1 MSRKPITPFRSCL
14 VDTKSAALC
23 LAAPAAVQQD
33 GCTTSR
39 NVAAWLSVADSL
51 TLQNLA
57 MVLAARAS
65 APGKRSA
72 GADEGAGLSTLPD
85 GNHGE
90 ITEVV
95 KA

>member
-14 VDTKSAALC
+14 SDTKSAVLC
-23 LAAPAAVQQD
+23 LAAPAAVQKD
-33 GCTTSR
+33 GGTTSR
-39 NVAAWLSVADSL
+39 SVASWLSGADFL

-57 MVLAARAS
+57 MVLAARAL

-72 GADEGAGLSTLPD
+72 GANEGAGLSTLPD

-90 ITEVV
+90 ITE
-95 KA
+95 ADQS

>member
-1 MSRKPITPFRSCL
+1 MLP
-14 VDTKSAALC
+14 DT
-23 LAAPAAVQQD
+23 
-33 GCTTSR
+33 TTR
-39 NVAAWLSVADSL
+39 NYGAWLSVADFL
-51 TLQNLA
+51 TLQNLRI
-57 MVLAARAS
+57 VLAARAS
-65 APGKRSA
+65 APVKRSA